1 MTKLNDHLVSAIVIP
16 QEYWQK
22 IDKSEVICKDF
33 AVSFFRFCAKNKI
46 EIEGE
51 YFIYHKEKL
60 TQEELLNKFQNE
72 Q

>member
-1 MTKLNDHLVSAIVIP
+1 MGKLNKHLVSAIVIP
-16 QEYWQK
+16 QEHWQR
-22 IDKSEVICKDF
+22 IDKTEIVCRDF

-51 YFIYHKEKL
+51 YFIHNSKKL

-72 Q
+72 